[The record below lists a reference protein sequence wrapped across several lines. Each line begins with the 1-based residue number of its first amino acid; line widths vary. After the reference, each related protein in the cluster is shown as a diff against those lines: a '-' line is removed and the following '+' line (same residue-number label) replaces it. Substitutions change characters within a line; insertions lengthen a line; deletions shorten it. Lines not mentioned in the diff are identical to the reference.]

1 MEDRL
6 SSARRLVANGHGGGK
21 KKLSSNRVCVRLLC
35 VEGLTVV
42 KELHTKS
49 LSEILIGLV
58 VFSDGV
64 EFARLF
70 QVYHVGQQ
78 GQQVDCVSLCCVT

>member
-1 MEDRL
+1 MLRRGRWPWQVWKSSVEDRL
-6 SSARRLVANGHGGGK
+6 SSTRRLVANGHGGGK
-21 KKLSSNRVCVRLLC
+21 KKPLNQLRLCVR

-42 KELHTKS
+42 KELTN
-49 LSEILIGLV
+49 
-58 VFSDGV
+58 GV

-78 GQQVDCVSLCCVT
+78 GQHVDCVSLCCVT